1 MRIKDMS
8 KWYWFISSG
17 LIGFVVICAALP
29 VRAGEE
35 DAPLPANVQYN
46 RDIRPIFSD
55 TCFKCHGFDAA
66 KRKKNLRLDTT
77 AGAFGELKSGGT
89 PIVRG
94 HPEKSEAYLRI
105 TSGDEDEVMPPSDSG
120 LKITPRQKKL
130 IEKWIQQGAEY
141 QAHWA
146 FIPPARP
153 ELPGTKD
160 ARWPRNGID
169 HFVLAKLEQEGLSP
183 SKEADKPTLI
193 RRASLDLTGLPPSPE
208 EVRAF
213 MEDGSANAYE
223 KVVDRLLASPRY
235 GERMAMQW
243 LDGAR
248 YADSNGYQADYERFM
263 WRWRDWVITA
273 FNRNQPFDQFT
284 IDQLAGDLLPNATM
298 DQKIATGFNRNHR
311 INTEGGII
319 PEEWRVETVIDRVET
334 TSAVW
339 LGLTMGC
346 CRCHDHKYDPITQ
359 KEFYQFFAF
368 FNNNAMESGTGVERA
383 ENHPPLLR
391 VPDAEQ
397 RVKTEKLEVA
407 FVAAQ
412 KAVAEKEKSL
422 PQLQAAWETS
432 VLEKKPGVAWMV
444 GDVTKMESTGK
455 ATLTKQPD
463 QSILVTGANPDTD
476 SYTIEFATSFKEISA
491 IKLEA
496 LSGGGLPAG
505 GPGRSSGG
513 NFVMTDIAVTADG
526 KPVKLVKATADYSQP
541 DWPVANAIDQD
552 AKSGWA
558 VYPKVNE
565 PHFAV
570 FSFEQPIRSS
580 EPLKLSVRLDF
591 ASVHL
596 QHQLGQFRLLATD
609 SSAPHEAGIPS
620 AFASILKTPG
630 DKRTVKEKVDL
641 AAYFRA
647 NHSSEVL
654 SADRELKKAVAERD
668 TFAQLIPTVMVMEES
683 PQPRDA
689 FLLIRGQY
697 DKRGEKVTASTPA
710 ALPPMPAGA
719 VANRLGLARWIVDP
733 KNPLTARVAVN
744 RFWERFFGV
753 GLVKSSENFG
763 SQADWPSHPELLDWM
778 ATEFVRVGW
787 DMKAIQ
793 KTIVMSAAYRQSSA
807 VTSALVERDS
817 ENRLMARG
825 PRFRVQAEVVR
836 DQALSIAGLL
846 NEKVGGPSVRPY
858 QPEGIWDEINV
869 YGNLRNYKHDTNGD
883 QYRRSLYTIW
893 KRTSAPPSMTLF
905 DAPGREIC
913 VVRRSRT
920 NTPLQALALLND
932 ETYVEAS
939 RKLAE
944 KMIVEGGAT
953 AEARIAYGFRRA
965 TAREPDGH
973 ELKVLKVGLEQRL
986 LKYRQHVESAKA
998 LVSIGDS
1005 KSAAGIDPAEL
1016 AAYATT
1022 ASVILNLDETI
1033 TKE

>member
-1 MRIKDMS
+1 MS
-8 KWYWFISSG
+8 KWFRFICAG
-17 LIGFVVICAALP
+17 LIGSMALCTVVS

-35 DAPLPANVQYN
+35 DAPLPAKVQFN
-46 RDIRPIFSD
+46 RDIRPVFSD
-55 TCFKCHGFDAA
+55 TCFKCHGFDAT

-77 AGAFGELKSGGT
+77 AGAYAQLKSGGT
-89 PIVRG
+89 PIVSG
-94 HPEKSEAYLRI
+94 HPDKSEAFLRI
-105 TSGDEDEVMPPSDSG
+105 TSTDEEEVMPPADSG

-146 FIPPARP
+146 FIPPVRP
-153 ELPGTKD
+153 ELPIVKD
-160 ARWPRNGID
+160 SQWPRNGID
-169 HFVLAKLEQEGLSP
+169 YFALAKLEQEGLSP

-193 RRASLDLTGLPPSPE
+193 RRATLDLTGLPPTPE
-208 EVRAF
+208 EVKAYI
-213 MEDGSANAYE
+213 EDTSVNAYE

-248 YADSNGYQADYERFM
+248 YADSNGYQADFERYM
-263 WRWRDWVITA
+263 WRWRDWVINA
-273 FNRNQPFDQFT
+273 FNRNEPFDQFT
-284 IDQLAGDLLPNATM
+284 IDQLAGDMLPNATL

-319 PEEWRVETVIDRVET
+319 AEEWLVETVIDRVET

-359 KEFYQFFAF
+359 KEFYQFYAF
-368 FNNNAMESGTGVERA
+368 FNNNALETGTGVERA

-391 VPDAEQ
+391 VPDDEQ
-397 RVKTEKLEVA
+397 RAKIVRLEAAV
-407 FVAAQ
+407 VAAK

-422 PQLQAAWETS
+422 PQLQTAWEGT
-432 VLEKKPGVAWMV
+432 VFQKNGIVEWTT
-444 GDVTKMESTGK
+444 GDVTEMESAGK
-455 ATLTKQPD
+455 AKLTLQPD
-463 QSILVTGANPDTD
+463 QSILLTGANPDTD
-476 SYTIEFATSFKEISA
+476 SYTIGFTTSLKEISA

-496 LSGGGLPAG
+496 LPGSGLPAG

-513 NFVMTDIAVTADG
+513 NFVLTDIKVTANG
-526 KPVKLVKATADYSQP
+526 KPVEMAKASADYSQP

-552 AKSGWA
+552 QKTGWA
-558 VYPKVNE
+558 IYPKVNE

-570 FSFEQPIRSS
+570 FSFDQPIRST
-580 EPLKLSVRLDF
+580 EPVKISVRLNF
-591 ASVHL
+591 TSIHA
-596 QHQLGQFRLLATD
+596 QHQLGKFRLQATN
-609 SSAPHEAGIPS
+609 SSSPHEAAIPT
-620 AFASILKTPG
+620 AIVSILKTSTE
-630 DKRTVKEKVDL
+630 KRTAKEKSDL
-641 AAYFRA
+641 ANFFRA
-647 NHSSEVL
+647 NHSSDVL
-654 SADRELKKAVAERD
+654 IADRSLQKATAERD
-668 TFAQLIPTVMVMEES
+668 AFAQQIPTVMVMDEA

-689 FLLIRGQY
+689 FVLLRGQY
-697 DKRGEKVTASTPA
+697 DKHGERVTAGIPA
-710 ALPPMPAGA
+710 ALPPMPAGTS
-719 VANRLGLARWIVDP
+719 ANRLGLARWIVDA

-763 SQADWPSHPELLDWM
+763 SQSDWPSHPELLDWL
-778 ATEFVRVGW
+778 ATEFVRLGW

-807 VTSALVERDS
+807 VTPALVERDP
-817 ENRLMARG
+817 ENRLLARG

-836 DQALSIAGLL
+836 DQALAIAGLL

-869 YGNLRNYKHDTNGD
+869 YGNLRNYKHDTDGN

-944 KMIVEGGAT
+944 KMILEGGNSV
-953 AEARIAYGFRRA
+953 EDRIAYAFRRA
-965 TAREPDGH
+965 TAREPQSH
-973 ELKVLKVGLEQRL
+973 EVNVLKTGLEQRL
-986 LKYRQHVESAKA
+986 VRYRQDVKSAKA
-998 LVSIGDS
+998 LVAIGDS
-1005 KSAAGIDPAEL
+1005 KSPPTLDPSEL
-1016 AAYATT
+1016 AAYTTT

>member
-8 KWYWFISSG
+8 KRYWIAVSV
-17 LIGFVVICAALP
+17 LIGFVVFCAALP

-35 DAPLPANVQYN
+35 DAPLPVNVQYN

-66 KRKKNLRLDTT
+66 KRKKNLRLDTP
-77 AGAFGELKSGGT
+77 AGAFGELKSGGA

-105 TSGDEDEVMPPSDSG
+105 TSGDEDEAMPPSDSG
-120 LKITPRQKKL
+120 LKITARQKKL

-141 QAHWA
+141 QPHWA

-153 ELPGTKD
+153 ELPVTKD

-169 HFVLAKLEQEGLSP
+169 HFVLAKLDQEGLSP

-193 RRASLDLTGLPPSPE
+193 RRASLDLAGLPPSPE
-208 EVRAF
+208 EVKAF
-213 MEDGSANAYE
+213 LDDGSANAYE

-263 WRWRDWVITA
+263 WRWRDWVIAA
-273 FNRNQPFDQFT
+273 FNRNEPFDQFT

-298 DQKIATGFNRNHR
+298 DQRIATGFNRNHR

-368 FNNNAMESGTGVERA
+368 FNNNAIESGTGVERA

-391 VPDAEQ
+391 VADEGQKA
-397 RVKTEKLEVA
+397 RLTRLEA
-407 FVAAQ
+407 AAIDAQ
-412 KAVAEKEKSL
+412 KSVAEKEKNL
-422 PQLQAAWETS
+422 PQLQLAWEGDF
-432 VLEKKPGVAWMV
+432 LEKKPDVEWTAVEV
-444 GDVTKMESTGK
+444 GAMESTGK
-455 ATLTKQPD
+455 ATLTRQAD
-463 QSILVTGANPDTD
+463 QSILVSGTNPETD
-476 SYTIEFATSFKEISA
+476 SYTIGFTTGLKDISA

-496 LSGGGLPAG
+496 IPGGGLPAG

-513 NFVMTDIAVTADG
+513 NFVMTDIQVTSNG

-541 DWPVANAIDQD
+541 DWPVANAIDRD

-565 PHFAV
+565 SHHAV
-570 FSFEQPIRSS
+570 FSFEQPIRSA
-580 EPLKLSVRLDF
+580 EPVKFSVCLDF
-591 ASVHL
+591 TSVYA
-596 QHQLGQFRLLATD
+596 QHQLGKFRLLVT
-609 SSAPHEAGIPS
+609 SSATPHEAGIP
-620 AFASILKTPG
+620 AAMVSIIKTPTE
-630 DKRTVKEKVDL
+630 KRTAKDKTEL

-647 NHSSEVL
+647 NDSGDVL
-654 SADRELKKAVAERD
+654 IADRELKKTVAARD
-668 TFAQLIPTVMVMEES
+668 AFAQQIPTVMVMEEA
-683 PQPRDA
+683 PQPREA
-689 FLLIRGQY
+689 FVLIRGQY
-697 DKRGEKVTASTPA
+697 DKHGDKVTANTPA

-719 VANRLGLARWIVDP
+719 AANRLGLARWMVDP
-733 KNPLTARVAVN
+733 ANPLTARVAVN

-763 SQADWPSHPELLDWM
+763 SQADWPSHPELLDWL

-807 VTSALVERDS
+807 VTLALVERDP

-893 KRTSAPPSMTLF
+893 KRTSAPPSMMLF

-953 AEARIAYGFRRA
+953 AEDRIAYGFRRA
-965 TAREPDGH
+965 TAREPDER
-973 ELKVLKVGLEQRL
+973 ELKVLKIGLEQRL
-986 LKYRQHVESAKA
+986 MKYRQHVESAKRLA
-998 LVSIGDS
+998 AIGDS